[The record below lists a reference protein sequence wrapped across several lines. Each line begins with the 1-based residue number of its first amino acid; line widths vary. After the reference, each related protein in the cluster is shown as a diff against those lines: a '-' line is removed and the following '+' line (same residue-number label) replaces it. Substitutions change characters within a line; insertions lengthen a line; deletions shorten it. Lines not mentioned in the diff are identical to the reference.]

1 MENNNQKQ
9 VTFEDIE
16 NNEEINEYINK
27 DEIKAKLAHKEEFCL
42 MLMKLAID

>member
-16 NNEEINEYINK
+16 NNEEINEYITKGN
-27 DEIKAKLAHKEEFCL
+27 EYLGVMIIRNTGLP
-42 MLMKLAID
+42 I